1 MIQYAK
7 GANMSFFTGWKS
19 ASMWMTSSFLS
30 FGWRAFEF
38 EIKPFYGICTI
49 CDQLF
54 HYWTF
59 TTRLFYNILKFRNIC
74 YKIHYFKRK
83 SILDEPSYYIRMTL
97 KLYVIDKIKLLGV
110 ESSNVGNM
118 LKFAT
123 ILSIKIKATR
133 PL

>member
-1 MIQYAK
+1 MHSKYWIAKFPKQLDQCGYIIYARK
-7 GANMSFFTGWKS
+7 PLAN
-19 ASMWMTSSFLS
+19 
-30 FGWRAFEF
+30 
-38 EIKPFYGICTI
+38 P
-49 CDQLF
+49 
-54 HYWTF
+54 
-59 TTRLFYNILKFRNIC
+59 
-74 YKIHYFKRK
+74 
-83 SILDEPSYYIRMTL
+83 L